1 MIWVFSI
8 YQNVLGDQTDTGSSG
23 ILKRASPTRCPGMNG
38 QLTGGFMHLETKNPV
53 KQGELAISL
62 KTTQGWNVPQT
73 ERQLFPS
80 SHIPVPR
87 NRYALSAKIYK
98 CALPSCLHLVF
109 RILVRIETFAYFI
122 PRLGHR
128 INPPGAPVA

>member
-1 MIWVFSI
+1 MWDLFI

-62 KTTQGWNVPQT
+62 KTAQGRNVAQT
-73 ERQLFPS
+73 ERQPFPS

-87 NRYALSAKIYK
+87 NRYSLSLQIWN
-98 CALPSCLHLVF
+98 CARLSQYISRLHTMK
-109 RILVRIETFAYFI
+109 TFTFYRQFWT
-122 PRLGHR
+122 RHQT
-128 INPPGAPVA
+128 PGARLIVILQ